1 MRFSIPKPKGKA
13 GGVVELV
20 VIVALAIGLALGIQ
34 AWIVKPYQIP
44 SESMEPTLDVGQR
57 ILVNRF
63 IYNFH
68 NPTIG
73 DIIVFHPPEG
83 TEEATPGGGECGEHP
98 KRGYACDKPTA
109 AEAGDNF
116 VKRLVAGPGDR
127 VRVINGRAIVNGE
140 ETSAANGAANQ
151 SCGPPLPR
159 SRWNSVQPDERCNF
173 PKTIVIPPDH
183 YFMMGDNRGNS
194 DDSRFWGPI
203 PKSWIIGEAFATYWP
218 PDRIGTL

>member
-1 MRFSIPKPKGKA
+1 MALALG
-13 GGVVELV
+13 L
-20 VIVALAIGLALGIQ
+20 ALAIQ
-34 AWIVKPYQIP
+34 AWVVKPYQIP

-57 ILVNRF
+57 VLVNRF
-63 IYNFH
+63 IYHLND
-68 NPTIG
+68 PSIG

-83 TEEATPGGGECGEHP
+83 TEELSPGGGECGEHP
-98 KRGYACDKPTA
+98 KRGYACDKPTE

-116 VKRLVAGPGDR
+116 VKRLVAGPGDH

-140 ETSAANGAANQ
+140 ESSAANGAANE

-159 SRWNSVQPDERCNF
+159 SQWSSVQPDEHCNF
-173 PKTIVIPPDH
+173 PNTIVVPPDH
-183 YFMMGDNRGNS
+183 YFMMGDNRANS

>member
-1 MRFSIPKPKGKA
+1 MKLSIPKPEGKA

-20 VIVALAIGLALGIQ
+20 VIVALAVGLALAIQ
-34 AWIVKPYQIP
+34 AWLIKPYQIP

-63 IYNFH
+63 IYHFH
-68 NPTIG
+68 NPTVG

-83 TEEATPGGGECGEHP
+83 TEEATPGGGECGERP
-98 KRGYACDKPTA
+98 KPGFACDKPTE

-140 ETSAANGAANQ
+140 ESSAANGAANE

-159 SRWNSVQPDERCNF
+159 SQWNSVQPDEHCNF
-173 PKTIVIPPDH
+173 PNTIVVPPDH
-183 YFMMGDNRGNS
+183 YFMMGDNRANS

>member
-1 MRFSIPKPKGKA
+1 MKLSIPKPKGKA

-20 VIVALAIGLALGIQ
+20 VIVALALVLALGIQ

-63 IYNFH
+63 IYHFH
-68 NPTIG
+68 NPRVG

-83 TEEATPGGGECGEHP
+83 TEEASPSGGECGEVP
-98 KRGYACDKPTA
+98 KQGYACDKPTE

-116 VKRLVAGPGDR
+116 VKRLVAVPGDR

-140 ETSAANGAANQ
+140 ESSAANGAANE

-159 SRWNSVQPDERCNF
+159 KEWKSAQPDGHCNF
-173 PKTIVIPPDH
+173 PKTIVVPPDH

-203 PKSWIIGEAFATYWP
+203 PKAWIIGEAFATYWP
-218 PDRIGTL
+218 PDRIGGL